1 MKFIKLLKI
10 FYPSKI
16 KKVVNRLYSIAESEN
31 GRTIELSD
39 LIKSNQVQ
47 SFVEVGVYDGDNLLR
62 LAKRFPTVSFIGVD
76 PYYDGEYN
84 DRYELKNKDYWDH
97 KYDSIMKKVEKL
109 DNLRIIRKSS
119 LEAVVDF
126 KFDSVDLVFIDAIH
140 TYKDCKDDINHWLE
154 IVKLGGVLS
163 GHDYSL
169 TYFGVI
175 MAVNEIL
182 GIDNIKIGQD
192 STWFYTK

>member
-1 MKFIKLLKI
+1 M
-10 FYPSKI
+10 
-16 KKVVNRLYSIAESEN
+16 
-31 GRTIELSD
+31 ELTE
-39 LIKSNQVQ
+39 LIKSKQVQ
-47 SFVEVGVYDGDNLLR
+47 SFVEIGVYDGDNLLK
-62 LAKRFPTVSFIGVD
+62 LAKRFPNVSFIGID

-84 DRYELKNKDYWDH
+84 DRYELKNKDYWDY
-97 KYDSIMKKVEKL
+97 KYDSIIKKVEKL

-140 TYKDCKDDINHWLE
+140 TYKDCKDDINHWLK
-154 IVKLGGVLS
+154 IVKPGGVLS

>member
-1 MKFIKLLKI
+1 MKFIRLLKI
-10 FYPSKI
+10 FYPSNF
-16 KKVVNRLYSIAESEN
+16 KKVVSKLYYIAESEN
-31 GRTIELSD
+31 GRTMELTE
-39 LIKSNQVQ
+39 LIKSKQVQ
-47 SFVEVGVYDGDNLLR
+47 SFVEIGVYDGDNLLK
-62 LAKRFPTVSFIGVD
+62 LAKRFPNVSFIGID

-140 TYKDCKDDINHWLE
+140 TYKDCKDDINHWLK
-154 IVKLGGVLS
+154 IVKRGG
-163 GHDYSL
+163 
-169 TYFGVI
+169 I
-175 MAVNEIL
+175 IWA
-182 GIDNIKIGQD
+182 
-192 STWFYTK
+192 

>member
-1 MKFIKLLKI
+1 MKIFKLFLPRNIKLIVSKLLTISDGAKI
-10 FYPSKI
+10 
-16 KKVVNRLYSIAESEN
+16 
-31 GRTIELSD
+31 GRTEELTKI
-39 LIKSNQVQ
+39 LQENNYQT
-47 SFVEVGVYDGDNLLR
+47 FVEVGVYNGDNILT
-62 LAKRFPTVSFIGVD
+62 LAKRFPNVSFIGID

-140 TYKDCKDDINHWLE
+140 TYKDCKDDINHWLK
-154 IVKLGGVLS
+154 IVKPRGGVLS

-169 TYFGVI
+169 THFGVI

>member
-1 MKFIKLLKI
+1 MKFIRLLKI
-10 FYPSKI
+10 FYPSNF
-16 KKVVNRLYSIAESEN
+16 KKVVSKLYYIAESEN
-31 GRTIELSD
+31 GRTMELTE
-39 LIKSNQVQ
+39 LIKSKQVQ
-47 SFVEVGVYDGDNLLR
+47 SFVEIGVYDGDNLLK
-62 LAKRFPTVSFIGVD
+62 LAKRFPNVSFIGID

-84 DRYELKNKDYWDH
+84 DRYELKNKDYWDY
-97 KYDSIMKKVEKL
+97 KYDSIIKKVEKL

-140 TYKDCKDDINHWLE
+140 TYKDCKDDINHWLK
-154 IVKLGGVLS
+154 IVKPGGVLS

>member
-1 MKFIKLLKI
+1 MKFIRLLKI
-10 FYPSKI
+10 FYPSNF
-16 KKVVNRLYSIAESEN
+16 KKVVSKLYYIAESEN
-31 GRTIELSD
+31 GRTMELTE
-39 LIKSNQVQ
+39 LIKSKQVQ
-47 SFVEVGVYDGDNLLR
+47 SFVEIGVYDGDNLLK
-62 LAKRFPTVSFIGVD
+62 LAKRFPNVSFIGID

-140 TYKDCKDDINHWLE
+140 TYKDCKDDINHWLK
-154 IVKLGGVLS
+154 IVKPGGVLS